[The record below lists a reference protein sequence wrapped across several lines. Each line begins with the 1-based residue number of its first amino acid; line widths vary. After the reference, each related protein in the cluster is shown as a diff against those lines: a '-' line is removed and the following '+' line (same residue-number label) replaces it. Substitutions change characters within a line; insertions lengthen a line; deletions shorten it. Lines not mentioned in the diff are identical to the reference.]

1 MKNNL
6 FAELQLKL
14 ANEENLSLPYAAI
27 LAENAL
33 YRFEPAVREGV
44 LLWLSGLLNADFA
57 VDGKSIAEIHAEIGT
72 STFQSL
78 CVLDILVKNAEHVR
92 GAMWIIPMDRTHE
105 MFINN
110 PGVVLPESAIG
121 EMI

>member
-1 MKNNL
+1 MKHNL
-6 FAELQLKL
+6 FAELQRKL
-14 ANEENLSLPYAAI
+14 ANEENLSLPYAGI

-44 LLWLSGLLNADFA
+44 LLWMNGLLSDDFA
-57 VDGKSIAEIHAEIGT
+57 VAGKSIKAIRAEIA
-72 STFQSL
+72 STPFQSL
-78 CVLDILVKNAEHVR
+78 CVLDILVKDPERVS
-92 GAMWIIPMDRTHE
+92 GGLWIIPVDRTHE